1 MKSILKSFSESILP
15 DQLLRFINI
24 YLSGMT
30 KQTLQFQTGTEY
42 LKFLLILWKNCE
54 YFWKEKFLLANFEDP
69 YHFYTNNLHIFSY
82 FSLQHS
88 RVWISISKAILE
100 ITPADHKESSIQ
112 AASWVFTHRLCNP
125 IICERLSCFSQIENS
140 NKDAIAAAIINQHAI
155 IRCFISCWRFPVY
168 PVIHLWNS
176 KSKKCNCWGLGTSF
190 TLKNTFLEQ
199 SLFYSCQ
206 LRFSKTWV
214 LGDAR
219 FQKNCFRN

>member
-1 MKSILKSFSESILP
+1 MAIFLERKVFIGKFRRFLP
-15 DQLLRFINI
+15 LLH
-24 YLSGMT
+24 
-30 KQTLQFQTGTEY
+30 Q
-42 LKFLLILWKNCE
+42 W
-54 YFWKEKFLLANFEDP
+54 LA
-69 YHFYTNNLHIFSY
+69 YFSY

-112 AASWVFTHRLCNP
+112 TASWVFTHRLCNP
-125 IICERLSCFSQIENS
+125 IICEKLSYFSQIENS

-168 PVIHLWNS
+168 HVIHLWNS

-214 LGDAR
+214 LGNAR
-219 FQKNCFRN
+219 FQKNCFRK